1 MADIHLDQEQRDR
14 IAKAMKSRRGH
25 LGLTQHQAVDV
36 ADGGIKITTWREL
49 ERGARDVVRPPT
61 LSAAARGLRWPP
73 DALVR
78 VMDGE
83 DSTQIEDW
91 PASDERLDRIERD
104 IELLKSAVWDL
115 QQAVDEADEP

>member
-1 MADIHLDQEQRDR
+1 MADIKLDDEQRDR
-14 IAKAMKSRRGH
+14 IAEAMKSRRGH
-25 LGLTQHQAVDV
+25 IGISQKEAVEV
-36 ADGGIKITTWREL
+36 APVGITTWREL
-49 ERGARDVVRPPT
+49 EQGARDVVRPNT
-61 LSAAARGLRWPP
+61 LSGVARGLQWPP

-83 DSTQIEDW
+83 DPTQIEDW

-115 QQAVDEADEP
+115 QQAVDEADGR